1 MQKDSPVRTI
11 LVAILLCFVCSILVT
26 SAAVLLRS
34 KQEKNKILDVKKNLL
49 LASGI
54 IQNPKPTEQEILE
67 AYETVRAEIV
77 DLSSGETVSTFEIES
92 FDERKM
98 SKDPKHSYKIPVDKD
113 TAGIKVRAKYNLAY
127 KIFENDELSMIVL
140 PVNGKGLWST
150 LYGFIALAPDTR
162 IIKGIG
168 FYEHAETPGLG
179 GEVDNVLWKN
189 QWAGKLALD
198 ENYQPIFQVNKG
210 VVTPST
216 VNHESKVDGLSG
228 ATITSNGV
236 TGLVRY
242 WLGEDA
248 YGPYL
253 EKLRQSL
260 KGKRV
265 KT

>member
-1 MQKDSPVRTI
+1 M
-11 LVAILLCFVCSILVT
+11 
-26 SAAVLLRS
+26 
-34 KQEKNKILDVKKNLL
+34 
-49 LASGI
+49 
-54 IQNPKPTEQEILE
+54 
-67 AYETVRAEIV
+67 
-77 DLSSGETVSTFEIES
+77 
-92 FDERKM
+92 
-98 SKDPKHSYKIPVDKD
+98 
-113 TAGIKVRAKYNLAY
+113 
-127 KIFENDELSMIVL
+127 
-140 PVNGKGLWST
+140 
-150 LYGFIALAPDTR
+150 
-162 IIKGIG
+162 
-168 FYEHAETPGLG
+168 G

-198 ENYQPIFQVNKG
+198 ENYKPIFQVNKG

-253 EKLRQSL
+253 EKLRKSL